1 MTNSRHIYPNKIKAK
16 GYKSLNR
23 SITNNEIEA
32 AVVFQKKKKSPKPDG
47 FTAEFYETFKEELIP
62 TLLKLP

>member
-32 AVVFQKKKKSPKPDG
+32 AVVFQKKKKVQNLMD
-47 FTAEFYETFKEELIP
+47 
-62 TLLKLP
+62 LLLNFMRPLKKN